1 MTPIRNLKDALD
13 NIDFI
18 VEQGEGA
25 TFYNLA
31 KQDDKYQRQKDIAE
45 HTFVAT
51 EVKKTELAHF
61 YHFLIIYRQMGGEKE
76 FTIES
81 RSFNEAEFI
90 KNVNK
95 KKYED
100 FRRENVINLVKDPA
114 QWNSLYPPEAL
125 LANDAFNENYSR
137 MLDRLT
143 YASVDDHRLNFGI
156 ALSR

>member
-1 MTPIRNLKDALD
+1 
-13 NIDFI
+13 
-18 VEQGEGA
+18 
-25 TFYNLA
+25 
-31 KQDDKYQRQKDIAE
+31 
-45 HTFVAT
+45 
-51 EVKKTELAHF
+51 
-61 YHFLIIYRQMGGEKE
+61 MGGEKE

-114 QWNSLYPPEAL
+114 QSKDLYPPEAR

-143 YASVDDHRLNFGI
+143 YASLDDHRLNFGI
-156 ALSR
+156 ALEQMTKFDELADKVKQHPLKKEPTIFCGPTFEYVCPPST